1 MGTKVLFS
9 GKKERRNY
17 KELYLIFAA
26 KRGIN
31 ASFDDIL

>member
-1 MGTKVLFS
+1 MY
-9 GKKERRNY
+9 KKLCLTIKNFY
-17 KELYLIFAA
+17 VYLIFAA

>member
-1 MGTKVLFS
+1 MY
-9 GKKERRNY
+9 KKIVPNY

-26 KRGIN
+26 QRGIN

>member
-1 MGTKVLFS
+1 VPD
-9 GKKERRNY
+9 Y

>member
-1 MGTKVLFS
+1 MY
-9 GKKERRNY
+9 KKLVPDY